1 MGFCWIEWDLMEEAY
16 VLWKVISGMNGKND
30 DILLT
35 SKSVEEGGSSFCVF
49 FSKMDSKAI
58 CVKAA
63 EK

>member
-1 MGFCWIEWDLMEEAY
+1 M
-16 VLWKVISGMNGKND
+16 SGMNGKND

-49 FSKMDSKAI
+49 FQRWIQKPI